1 MNKVRLPRLLIGASG
16 SGCGKTT
23 FTCGLL
29 RALGDAGEKPVSFK
43 CGPDY
48 IDPMF
53 HTEVLNV
60 PSRNLDLFFAEENTV
75 RYLMAKHGAQGSLAV
90 VEGVMGYYDGL
101 AGISAEASSWDL
113 AGATGTPAVLLLDGR
128 GKSVSLLAEIKGFLE
143 LEKKSHIQGVILNRI
158 SGMLYPELKTMIET
172 KLPVRVYGYLPK
184 MEDCSL
190 ESRHLGL
197 VTAKEVRDLQAIIG
211 RLANQIKK
219 TVDLAGLMEQAG
231 SAEDL
236 SFQNL
241 ELPAPLKEPVQIG
254 VAKDKAFCFYYQ
266 DNLDLLEELGA
277 EIVPFSPLEDTRLP
291 EGICGC
297 MFGGG
302 YPELYL
308 AQLSENTT
316 MRGDIRRAVERGM
329 PCFAECGGFMY
340 LHETLKGRDGK
351 AWPMA
356 GVIGGE
362 SYPTDKLGRFGYI
375 TLTSQKETLL
385 GPQGQG
391 LKGHEFHYWDSTCQ
405 GNAFHAQKPLRKRGW
420 ECVVAEKNVFA
431 GYPHLYFY
439 SNPQAAKNFAQA
451 CLDYKKQQSCEKL

>member
-1 MNKVRLPRLLIGASG
+1 M
-16 SGCGKTT
+16 
-23 FTCGLL
+23 
-29 RALGDAGEKPVSFK
+29 
-43 CGPDY
+43 
-48 IDPMF
+48 
-53 HTEVLNV
+53 
-60 PSRNLDLFFAEENTV
+60 
-75 RYLMAKHGAQGSLAV
+75 
-90 VEGVMGYYDGL
+90 
-101 AGISAEASSWDL
+101 
-113 AGATGTPAVLLLDGR
+113 
-128 GKSVSLLAEIKGFLE
+128 
-143 LEKKSHIQGVILNRI
+143 ILNRI

-219 TVDLAGLMEQAG
+219 TVDLAGLMELAG

-241 ELPAPLKEPVQIG
+241 ELPAPLKESVQIG

-291 EGICGC
+291 EGICGF

-316 MRGDIRRAVERGM
+316 MRADIRRAVERGM

-391 LKGHEFHYWDSTCQ
+391 LKGHEFHYWDSTCP